1 MPRKAAAVAP
11 AVGEAEPADERRY
24 LVRALERGIDVLLV
38 LNQFN
43 GLSIADLTAK
53 LDLPRPT
60 VFRLL
65 KTLAEEGYVV
75 RSPADNRY
83 RLTPKVRE
91 LSDGWRPD
99 SWISAIA
106 QPIVQRLAKE
116 AVWPLAI
123 ATLCE
128 GRVLVELS
136 TDNDCRLLVTRSA
149 AGTSV
154 PFLWSS
160 AGYVF
165 LAFSDAETR
174 AALLARAF
182 DTETSTIKNHALDV
196 DKVNARI
203 AETAAQGF
211 AFLPSRSMTSM
222 AVPLYQHGK
231 VIAAFGLRY
240 YMTGAVPED
249 QKAEFI
255 ALLKRGA
262 AEMNA
267 ALAK

>member
-1 MPRKAAAVAP
+1 MPRKAAAAQTTETEP
-11 AVGEAEPADERRY
+11 GEERRY

-75 RSPADNRY
+75 RSPSDSRY

-106 QPIVQRLAKE
+106 QPVVQRLAKE

-123 ATLCE
+123 ATLRE

-136 TDNDCRLLVTRSA
+136 TDNDCRLLVSRSA
-149 AGTSV
+149 AGTNV

-165 LAFSDAETR
+165 LAYSDAETR

-182 DTETSTIKNHALDV
+182 DTETTTIKNHALDL

-203 AETAAQGF
+203 AETSAQGYS
-211 AFLPSRSMTSM
+211 FLPSRSFTSI
-222 AVPLYQHGK
+222 AVPLWQNGK

-240 YMTGAVPED
+240 YLTGPVPED

-255 ALLKRGA
+255 ALLKKGA

-267 ALAK
+267 ALAR

>member
-1 MPRKAAAVAP
+1 MPRKSLAEGQP
-11 AVGEAEPADERRY
+11 AMAETPEERRY

-75 RSPADNRY
+75 RSPSDSRY

-106 QPIVQRLAKE
+106 QPIVLRLAKE

-123 ATLCE
+123 ATLRE

-149 AGTSV
+149 AGTNV

-182 DTETSTIKNHALDV
+182 DTETSTIKNHALDL
-196 DKVNARI
+196 DKVRTRI
-203 AETAAQGF
+203 AETEAQGYSY
-211 AFLPSRSMTSM
+211 LQSRSFTSI
-222 AVPLYQHGK
+222 AVPVRQNGR
-231 VIAAFGLRY
+231 VIAAFGLRHY
-240 YMTGAVPED
+240 LTGPIPED
-249 QKAEFI
+249 QKAEFL
-255 ALLKRGA
+255 ALLKKGA
-262 AEMNA
+262 AEMEA
-267 ALAK
+267 ALARG